1 MNDMPLAPPNP
12 EPTAVADAPDASRVT
27 VLFVDDE
34 QEILDSLRRNLI
46 REPYRKRFALSA
58 AQGLQILDDEPVH
71 VVVSDIQMPEMD
83 GFAFL
88 REVRKRRPDIVRMV
102 LSGTGNL
109 DQVVNL
115 INTGEIYRY
124 VTKPVHNV
132 KELRT
137 ILLQAVELHQ
147 IKSQRWELMR
157 ELEQR
162 NQELRQWQTKIQH
175 ELTLAGAMQRK
186 IFNLNPFLHDRLE
199 ISAAYEPHISV
210 GGDFFDV
217 IDLPGNRVCLFIGDV
232 AGHGVAPAMISVLL
246 KVLVEETVR
255 SMFDRGPA
263 TICNAI
269 HQRFQQY
276 VQNPESYATMFLAMY
291 DPDASTW
298 RCMNCGHPPPLL
310 LGAPAGIVLDKGG
323 FPVGMSVAAGNICSP
338 EDEIGIPADP
348 GIGILLYT
356 DGLSEAHPK
365 GRDILCDGSG
375 LESHAAMVFSP
386 AVLNPARALLDRVQ
400 AQGCDIS
407 QDDCSILFVQMTD
420 PASLIW
426 SGSLQQDRR
435 VVEDVAREVQEL
447 LMGRG
452 EAEHGAWAV
461 RMAVHEYGMN
471 IIDHARMSP
480 EVQFQLHV
488 RCQGN
493 VCRILFRDTGMEWD
507 YQARKA
513 MLAHRPLDSERGRGL
528 ELLAHLSR
536 EILFFRRGTINHALF
551 IVALNEEMAV
561 DKDLVRA
568 EEQ

>member
-1 MNDMPLAPPNP
+1 MNKMPLSPPDT
-12 EPTAVADAPDASRVT
+12 ERSAVVDPSHVT

-34 QEILDSLRRNLI
+34 QEILDSLRRSLI

-58 AQGLQILDDEPVH
+58 AQGLQIVNDEPVH

-88 REVRKRRPDIVRMV
+88 REVRLRRPDIVRMV

-147 IKSQRWELMR
+147 IKSQRWALMR
-157 ELEQR
+157 ELEER

-175 ELTLAGAMQRK
+175 ELTLAGTMQRK
-186 IFNLNPFLHDRLE
+186 ILNLNPFLHDHME

-263 TICNAI
+263 AICNAI

-276 VQNPESYATMFLAMY
+276 VQNPESYATMFLAIY
-291 DPDASTW
+291 DPETAAWD
-298 RCMNCGHPPPLL
+298 CMNCGHPQPLL
-310 LGAPAGIVLDKGG
+310 FGVPEGISPDKGG
-323 FPVGMSVAAGNICSP
+323 FPVGMSVVPWEICNAG
-338 EDEIGIPADP
+338 DEVRIPAGP
-348 GIGILLYT
+348 GLCMLLYT
-356 DGLSEAHPK
+356 DGLSEARPK
-365 GRDILCDGSG
+365 VTEQGANVFCAGPDLASQAAVG
-375 LESHAAMVFSP
+375 LVSVG
-386 AVLNPARALLDRVQ
+386 LNPARTVLDHVQ
-400 AQGCDIS
+400 TQGCDIS
-407 QDDCSILFVQMTD
+407 QDDCSILYVRMID
-420 PASLIW
+420 PATVLW
-426 SGSLQQDRR
+426 SGPVSQDKQA
-435 VVEDVAREVQEL
+435 VEKLGQDIQERL
-447 LMGRG
+447 SGRG
-452 EAEHGAWAV
+452 WPEQSAWAV
-461 RMAVHEYGMN
+461 RMVVHEYGLN

-480 EVQFQLHV
+480 DVPMRLQV
-488 RCQGN
+488 RLQDDG
-493 VCRILFRDTGMEWD
+493 CRILFRDTGMEWD

-513 MLAHRPLDSERGRGL
+513 MLEHRALDSERGRGL
-528 ELLAHLSR
+528 ELVAGLSR
-536 EILFFRRGTINHALF
+536 EMLFFRRGGLNHALF
-551 IVALNEEMAV
+551 VVETGEVL
-561 DKDLVRA
+561 DGLG
-568 EEQ
+568 